1 MELMRYLRNLCP
13 SISPQLRVCVSCRPW
28 PGVISDSQKD
38 YDIPIESENENDIWI
53 CVHSLLQ
60 GYMNDANST
69 DLTEIEYEIATR
81 ASGVFQW
88 AVLVTTQV
96 ISDLMSEHEDFGKEY
111 VLAAIRKIPEEL
123 NDIYQ
128 SMFDHLGKPEN
139 QKDRVLALQILRW
152 ITFAARP
159 LSLLEL
165 RYAVTFDLD
174 NSDGSFQNISDC
186 E

>member
-1 MELMRYLRNLCP
+1 
-13 SISPQLRVCVSCRPW
+13 
-28 PGVISDSQKD
+28 
-38 YDIPIESENENDIWI
+38 
-53 CVHSLLQ
+53 
-60 GYMNDANST
+60 MNDANST